1 MSDEYLLLLDE
12 NSKINQ
18 RKTNIIED
26 NNKLIASLVEKEKF
40 VPEAIENIS
49 KFEYNFEEKRI
60 IYLEQNDSI
69 KNIQKYYFE
78 TREINFYNLQLD
90 LLLTDIVT
98 YQKNKKKVVLLAGNE
113 INAKKL
119 CDIEELNHIDQD
131 AINEFIEDKVAN
143 IMAYKLSSL
152 GENIDNSGTSTPANQ
167 GAIKSITRGSV
178 RIEYNYDSVSS
189 ESMSN
194 SSTKTSPELT
204 SEEMKVL
211 NKYRK
216 LRF

>member
-1 MSDEYLLLLDE
+1 MLENIKIILRLEKNDYDNLIIFYIDKVTKRVKGYCNIEDLDE
-12 NSKINQ
+12 
-18 RKTNIIED
+18 
-26 NNKLIASLVEKEKF
+26 
-40 VPEAIENIS
+40 
-49 KFEYNFEEKRI
+49 
-60 IYLEQNDSI
+60 LEQM
-69 KNIQKYYFE
+69 
-78 TREINFYNLQLD
+78 
-90 LLLTDIVT
+90 
-98 YQKNKKKVVLLAGNE
+98 
-113 INAKKL
+113 
-119 CDIEELNHIDQD
+119 DQD

-152 GENIDNSGTSTPANQ
+152 GENVDDSGTSTPANQ

>member
-1 MSDEYLLLLDE
+1 MLENIKLIIGLEKNDYDNLIIFYIDKVTKRVKGYCNIEDLDE
-12 NSKINQ
+12 
-18 RKTNIIED
+18 
-26 NNKLIASLVEKEKF
+26 L
-40 VPEAIENIS
+40 
-49 KFEYNFEEKRI
+49 EEM
-60 IYLEQNDSI
+60 
-69 KNIQKYYFE
+69 
-78 TREINFYNLQLD
+78 
-90 LLLTDIVT
+90 
-98 YQKNKKKVVLLAGNE
+98 
-113 INAKKL
+113 
-119 CDIEELNHIDQD
+119 DQD

-152 GENIDNSGTSTPANQ
+152 GENVDDSGTSTPANQ
-167 GAIKSITRGSV
+167 GAIKAITRGSV

>member
-1 MSDEYLLLLDE
+1 MLENIKLILGLNKTDYDNLISFYIDKVTKRVGGYCNIEDLDE
-12 NSKINQ
+12 
-18 RKTNIIED
+18 
-26 NNKLIASLVEKEKF
+26 L
-40 VPEAIENIS
+40 
-49 KFEYNFEEKRI
+49 EEM
-60 IYLEQNDSI
+60 
-69 KNIQKYYFE
+69 
-78 TREINFYNLQLD
+78 
-90 LLLTDIVT
+90 
-98 YQKNKKKVVLLAGNE
+98 
-113 INAKKL
+113 
-119 CDIEELNHIDQD
+119 DQD

-152 GENIDNSGTSTPANQ
+152 GENVDDSGTSTPANQ

-211 NKYRK
+211 NKYRR

>member
-1 MSDEYLLLLDE
+1 MLENIKLILGLNKTDYDYLISFYIDKVTKRVE
-12 NSKINQ
+12 GYCN
-18 RKTNIIED
+18 IED
-26 NNKLIASLVEKEKF
+26 LDK
-40 VPEAIENIS
+40 
-49 KFEYNFEEKRI
+49 
-60 IYLEQNDSI
+60 LEQM
-69 KNIQKYYFE
+69 
-78 TREINFYNLQLD
+78 
-90 LLLTDIVT
+90 
-98 YQKNKKKVVLLAGNE
+98 
-113 INAKKL
+113 
-119 CDIEELNHIDQD
+119 DQD

-152 GENIDNSGTSTPANQ
+152 GENVDDSGTSTPANQ
-167 GAIKSITRGSV
+167 GAIKAITRGSV

>member
-1 MSDEYLLLLDE
+1 MLE
-12 NSKINQ
+12 NIKLILGLEKYDYDNLIIFYIDKVTK
-18 RKTNIIED
+18 RVKGYCNIED
-26 NNKLIASLVEKEKF
+26 FS
-40 VPEAIENIS
+40 
-49 KFEYNFEEKRI
+49 
-60 IYLEQNDSI
+60 
-69 KNIQKYYFE
+69 
-78 TREINFYNLQLD
+78 
-90 LLLTDIVT
+90 
-98 YQKNKKKVVLLAGNE
+98 
-113 INAKKL
+113 
-119 CDIEELNHIDQD
+119 ELNQIDQD

-152 GENIDNSGTSTPANQ
+152 GENVDDSGTSTPANQ
-167 GAIKSITRGSV
+167 GAIKAITRGSV
-178 RIEYNYDSVSS
+178 RIEYNYDSISS

>member
-1 MSDEYLLLLDE
+1 MLENIKLILGLEKYDYDNLIIFYIDKVTKRVKGYCNIENLDE
-12 NSKINQ
+12 
-18 RKTNIIED
+18 
-26 NNKLIASLVEKEKF
+26 
-40 VPEAIENIS
+40 
-49 KFEYNFEEKRI
+49 
-60 IYLEQNDSI
+60 LEQM
-69 KNIQKYYFE
+69 
-78 TREINFYNLQLD
+78 
-90 LLLTDIVT
+90 
-98 YQKNKKKVVLLAGNE
+98 
-113 INAKKL
+113 
-119 CDIEELNHIDQD
+119 DQD

-152 GENIDNSGTSTPANQ
+152 GENVDDSGTSTPANQ
-167 GAIKSITRGSV
+167 GAIKAITRGSV

-211 NKYRK
+211 NKYRR

>member
-1 MSDEYLLLLDE
+1 MLE
-12 NSKINQ
+12 NIKLILGLEKYDYDNLIIFYIDKVTK
-18 RKTNIIED
+18 RVKGYCNIED
-26 NNKLIASLVEKEKF
+26 FS
-40 VPEAIENIS
+40 
-49 KFEYNFEEKRI
+49 
-60 IYLEQNDSI
+60 
-69 KNIQKYYFE
+69 
-78 TREINFYNLQLD
+78 
-90 LLLTDIVT
+90 
-98 YQKNKKKVVLLAGNE
+98 
-113 INAKKL
+113 
-119 CDIEELNHIDQD
+119 ELNQIDQD
-131 AINEFIEDKVAN
+131 AINEFIEDKVVN

-152 GENIDNSGTSTPANQ
+152 GENVDDSGTSTPANQ

>member
-1 MSDEYLLLLDE
+1 MLENIKLIIGLNKTDYDDLISFYIDKVTKRVGGYCNIEDLDE
-12 NSKINQ
+12 
-18 RKTNIIED
+18 
-26 NNKLIASLVEKEKF
+26 L
-40 VPEAIENIS
+40 
-49 KFEYNFEEKRI
+49 EEM
-60 IYLEQNDSI
+60 
-69 KNIQKYYFE
+69 
-78 TREINFYNLQLD
+78 
-90 LLLTDIVT
+90 
-98 YQKNKKKVVLLAGNE
+98 
-113 INAKKL
+113 
-119 CDIEELNHIDQD
+119 DQD

-152 GENIDNSGTSTPANQ
+152 GENVDDSGTSTPANQ
-167 GAIKSITRGSV
+167 GAIKAITRGSV

-211 NKYRK
+211 NKYRR

>member
-1 MSDEYLLLLDE
+1 MLE
-12 NSKINQ
+12 NIKLILGLN
-18 RKTNIIED
+18 KTDYDDLIIFYIDKVTKRVKGYCNIED
-26 NNKLIASLVEKEKF
+26 LDKL
-40 VPEAIENIS
+40 
-49 KFEYNFEEKRI
+49 EE
-60 IYLEQNDSI
+60 
-69 KNIQKYYFE
+69 
-78 TREINFYNLQLD
+78 
-90 LLLTDIVT
+90 
-98 YQKNKKKVVLLAGNE
+98 
-113 INAKKL
+113 
-119 CDIEELNHIDQD
+119 IDQD

-152 GENIDNSGTSTPANQ
+152 GENVDDSGTSTPANQ
-167 GAIKSITRGSV
+167 GAIKAITRGSV

>member
-1 MSDEYLLLLDE
+1 MLE
-12 NSKINQ
+12 NIKLILGLEKNDYDNLIIFYIDKVTK
-18 RKTNIIED
+18 RVKGYCNIED
-26 NNKLIASLVEKEKF
+26 FS
-40 VPEAIENIS
+40 
-49 KFEYNFEEKRI
+49 
-60 IYLEQNDSI
+60 
-69 KNIQKYYFE
+69 
-78 TREINFYNLQLD
+78 
-90 LLLTDIVT
+90 
-98 YQKNKKKVVLLAGNE
+98 
-113 INAKKL
+113 
-119 CDIEELNHIDQD
+119 ELNQIDQD

-152 GENIDNSGTSTPANQ
+152 GENVDDSGTSTPANQ
-167 GAIKSITRGSV
+167 GAIKAITRGSV

>member
-1 MSDEYLLLLDE
+1 MLE
-12 NSKINQ
+12 NI
-18 RKTNIIED
+18 
-26 NNKLIASLVEKEKF
+26 KLIIGLEKDDYDDLIDFYIEK
-40 VPEAIENIS
+40 VTKRVKGYCNIENLN
-49 KFEYNFEEKRI
+49 E
-60 IYLEQNDSI
+60 LEQ
-69 KNIQKYYFE
+69 
-78 TREINFYNLQLD
+78 
-90 LLLTDIVT
+90 
-98 YQKNKKKVVLLAGNE
+98 
-113 INAKKL
+113 
-119 CDIEELNHIDQD
+119 IDQD

-152 GENIDNSGTSTPANQ
+152 GENVDDSGTSTPANQ

-204 SEEMKVL
+204 SEEMAVL
-211 NKYRK
+211 NKYRR

>member
-1 MSDEYLLLLDE
+1 MLENIKLILGLEKYDYDNLIIFYIDKVTRRVKGYCNIEDLDE
-12 NSKINQ
+12 
-18 RKTNIIED
+18 
-26 NNKLIASLVEKEKF
+26 L
-40 VPEAIENIS
+40 
-49 KFEYNFEEKRI
+49 EEMDK
-60 IYLEQNDSI
+60 
-69 KNIQKYYFE
+69 
-78 TREINFYNLQLD
+78 
-90 LLLTDIVT
+90 
-98 YQKNKKKVVLLAGNE
+98 
-113 INAKKL
+113 
-119 CDIEELNHIDQD
+119 D

-152 GENIDNSGTSTPANQ
+152 GENVDDSGTSTPANQ
-167 GAIKSITRGSV
+167 GAIKAITRGSV

-211 NKYRK
+211 NKYRR

>member
-1 MSDEYLLLLDE
+1 MLE
-12 NSKINQ
+12 NIKLILGLEKYDYDNLIIFYIDKVTK
-18 RKTNIIED
+18 RVKGYCNIED
-26 NNKLIASLVEKEKF
+26 LDKL
-40 VPEAIENIS
+40 
-49 KFEYNFEEKRI
+49 EEM
-60 IYLEQNDSI
+60 
-69 KNIQKYYFE
+69 
-78 TREINFYNLQLD
+78 
-90 LLLTDIVT
+90 
-98 YQKNKKKVVLLAGNE
+98 
-113 INAKKL
+113 
-119 CDIEELNHIDQD
+119 DQD

-152 GENIDNSGTSTPANQ
+152 GENVDDSGTSTPANQ

-194 SSTKTSPELT
+194 SSTKISPELT

>member
-1 MSDEYLLLLDE
+1 MLENIKLIIGLDKDDYDHLILLFI
-12 NSKINQ
+12 SKVTKRVEGYCN
-18 RKTNIIED
+18 IED
-26 NNKLIASLVEKEKF
+26 IYEL
-40 VPEAIENIS
+40 
-49 KFEYNFEEKRI
+49 EEM
-60 IYLEQNDSI
+60 
-69 KNIQKYYFE
+69 
-78 TREINFYNLQLD
+78 
-90 LLLTDIVT
+90 
-98 YQKNKKKVVLLAGNE
+98 
-113 INAKKL
+113 
-119 CDIEELNHIDQD
+119 DQD

-152 GENIDNSGTSTPANQ
+152 GENVDDSGTSTPANQ

-189 ESMSN
+189 ESISN